1 MSVNIAIDGP
11 AGAGKSTIAKK
22 IAKML
27 GYIYVDT
34 GAMYRAMALYLLK
47 SDVPVEDGAAI
58 SAACQD
64 ADISIE
70 YINGEQ
76 VVLLN
81 GENVNAYLRTEE
93 VGNMASVSST
103 NGDVRKK
110 LVQLQQKLAQKADV
124 VMDGRDIGTCVLPNA
139 DVKIY
144 LTASSYV
151 RAKRRYEE
159 LLSKGETAELE
170 KIEKD
175 IIERDKRDMTREISP
190 LKQAEDAVLVDSSDM
205 TIDEVVSAIV
215 NIIKTKKR

>member
-159 LLSKGETAELE
+159 LLSKGETADLE